1 MSEVKLNMLSDSTE
15 TKIWRC
21 SYPILIYLFINMMV
35 QIAFYIGVTVK
46 AFLALGEGDIFSY
59 FQVYS
64 FSSEIET
71 IVREHGLL
79 VSIATYIVAIP
90 ICLYILKKDLNNE
103 KYITVKER
111 FKKVNLQKWYF
122 LIGIG
127 ILASLGI
134 SKLVT
139 IFPID
144 NILGSYSD
152 VNNNFEANSLITQ
165 VFSLVILGPITEE
178 IIYRGLIYKRIKG
191 YSDVVVGIYISSI
204 IFGIVHFNLV
214 QGLYA
219 LALGVILCYVY
230 EKYKTIFAPII
241 LHISANLMALIVMKI
256 PFFDKLYD
264 FLFIKIVL
272 MLIEIALLV
281 LIIIKMSIKIGG
293 KDEDIIDSS
302 TLL

>member
-1 MSEVKLNMLSDSTE
+1 MGKKMLNDSTE

-21 SYPILIYLFINMMV
+21 SYPILIYLFVNMMV
-35 QIAFYIGVTVK
+35 QVAFYIGVTTK
-46 AFLALGEGDIFSY
+46 AFLKLGEEDIFNY

-64 FSSEIET
+64 FSSQIET
-71 IVREHGLL
+71 IVNEHGLL
-79 VSIATYIVAIP
+79 VSIVTYIVTIP
-90 ICLYILKKDLNNE
+90 ICLYILKKELNSE
-103 KYITVKER
+103 KYISTKER
-111 FKKVNLQKWYF
+111 LKMVDLQKWYF

-127 ILASLGI
+127 FLASLGL
-134 SKLVT
+134 SKVVT

-144 NILGSYSD
+144 NILGNYAD
-152 VNNNFEANSLITQ
+152 VNSSFESNPLIFQ
-165 VFSLVILGPITEE
+165 IFALVILGPVAEE

-191 YSDVVVGIYISSI
+191 YSDAVVGTYLSSI

-264 FLFIKIVL
+264 ILLIKIVL
-272 MLIEIALLV
+272 MLIEMTLLLL
-281 LIIIKMSIKIGG
+281 LIMHMSKKIGG

-302 TLL
+302 TML